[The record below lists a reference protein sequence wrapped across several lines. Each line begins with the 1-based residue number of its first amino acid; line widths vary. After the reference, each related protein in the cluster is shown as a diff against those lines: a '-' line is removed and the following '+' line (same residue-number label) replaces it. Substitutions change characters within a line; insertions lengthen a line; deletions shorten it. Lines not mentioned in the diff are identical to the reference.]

1 MNPKTRQSL
10 SLSCDPS
17 SINDLRLQ
25 CRSIRCRLG
34 PMSWQALSAYV
45 TFASSL
51 LVGEDSIE
59 EIFGDRLF
67 EEIVY
72 SVQLRATIIDEH
84 LSGGSSAISSVATV
98 QLTFK
103 AVEPVSD
110 EPVDWWIYLLGVL
123 IGLLLIA
130 LLVLLLCKV
139 SSPTNGLPVLIPLPL
154 YQCGFFKRKGAAHLA
169 AQEAENDEE

>member
-1 MNPKTRQSL
+1 MNPKTKQSL

-59 EIFGDRLF
+59 EIFGGDRLY

-72 SVQLRATIIDEH
+72 SVQLRATIVDEH

-139 SSPTNGLPVLIPLPL
+139 SHRP
-154 YQCGFFKRKGAAHLA
+154 
-169 AQEAENDEE
+169 